1 MLKHSIKTK
10 AILLIL
16 AIQTLIILNVDGQA
30 YYYDELKEGA
40 TLFDLGPGRNKDLT
54 FDESFVHRR

>member
-30 YYYDELKEGA
+30 YYYDELKEGGA
-40 TLFDLGPGRNKDLT
+40 LLVLGRG
-54 FDESFVHRR
+54 